1 MASLKSTVKLAS
13 NGLCAKGT
21 SRHSELLKIAL
32 QALPSII
39 SMMPSLWSHF
49 WPIFLQYLAFSLIFG
64 LSQTCWVS
72 LKGKKHGQPW
82 GSPWTWWPLWW
93 WSWWLIISDII
104 TVRWS
109 RNWSGLRSY
118 PSTLSR
124 ILIQVLKSWSN
135 WTKVSVKGS
144 QVLRMMSD
152 VPQLFSDFLRCF

>member
-72 LKGKKHGQPW
+72 LNGTKTRRALRFALDLVTFMVMK
-82 GSPWTWWPLWW
+82 LVVDN
-93 WSWWLIISDII
+93 ISYYHHHVI
-104 TVRWS
+104 
-109 RNWSGLRSY
+109 
-118 PSTLSR
+118 
-124 ILIQVLKSWSN
+124 
-135 WTKVSVKGS
+135 
-144 QVLRMMSD
+144 
-152 VPQLFSDFLRCF
+152 